1 MTAPLRVALAED
13 EPLNRKRLER
23 LLKECGG
30 EVVGS
35 FANGKELLQWIAEG
49 GHAQALFLDIR
60 MPEMDGLELAEE
72 LPPDLPVVF
81 VTAHADHAVEAFASD
96 AVDYLMK
103 PVTGEDL
110 ARSLNR
116 LQRRLTPATSSA
128 NTPRRPGRI
137 PLEAGGGVVFLELS
151 KATHFE
157 VEEEIVYVHTTER
170 MRTVW
175 RSLGEVEASFPE
187 AGLIRIQ
194 RHILL
199 RPDAVL
205 GLRSLGGG
213 RLGVRVLGG
222 AELEASRG
230 ASPLLKARLGLAGKD
245 VERG

>member
-23 LLKECGG
+23 LLKECGC

-35 FANGKELLQWIAEG
+35 FPNGKELLTWIAEG
-49 GHAQALFLDIR
+49 GQAQALFLDIR

-72 LPPDLPVVF
+72 LPPDVPVVF
-81 VTAHADHAVEAFASD
+81 VTAHADHAVDAFAND

-103 PVTGEDL
+103 PVTEEDL
-110 ARSLNR
+110 ARALSR
-116 LQRRLTPATSSA
+116 LQRRLAPPPAA
-128 NTPRRPGRI
+128 PGAPRRPGRI
-137 PLEAGGGVVFLELS
+137 PLEAGGGVVFLEFQ
-151 KATHFE
+151 KATHFDVEDE
-157 VEEEIVYVHTTER
+157 VVFVHTTER
-170 MRTVW
+170 LRTVW
-175 RSLGEVEASFPE
+175 RSLGEVEAAFPE

-194 RHILL
+194 RHLLL

-213 RLGVRVLGG
+213 RLGVRVAGG
-222 AELEASRG
+222 VELEASRG
-230 ASPLLKARLGLAGKD
+230 ASPMLKARLGLAGKD

>member
-1 MTAPLRVALAED
+1 MSVPLRVALAED

-23 LLKECGG
+23 LLKECGC

-35 FANGKELLQWIAEG
+35 FANGKDLLQWIAEG
-49 GHAQALFLDIR
+49 GRPQALFLDIR

-72 LPPDLPVVF
+72 LPPDVPVVF

-110 ARSLNR
+110 ARSLAR
-116 LQRRLTPATSSA
+116 LQRRLAPANPGLPA
-128 NTPRRPGRI
+128 PRRPGRI
-137 PLEAGGGVVFLELS
+137 PLEAGGGVVFLELA
-151 KATHFE
+151 KATHFDVEDE
-157 VEEEIVYVHTTER
+157 VVYAHAGER
-170 MRTVW
+170 LRTVW
-175 RSLGEVEASFPE
+175 RSLGEVEAAFPE
-187 AGLIRIQ
+187 AGLLRIQ
-194 RHILL
+194 RHLLL

-213 RLGVRVLGG
+213 RLAVRVTGG

-230 ASPLLKARLGLAGKD
+230 ASPMLKARLGLAGKD

>member
-1 MTAPLRVALAED
+1 MSAPLRVALAED

-23 LLKECGG
+23 LLKECGC

-35 FANGKELLQWIAEG
+35 FANGKELLEWIAEG
-49 GHAQALFLDIR
+49 GHPQALFLDIR

-72 LPPDLPVVF
+72 LPPDVPVVF

-110 ARSLNR
+110 ARSLSR
-116 LQRRLTPATSSA
+116 LQRRLVPTAPS

-137 PLEAGGGVVFLELS
+137 PLEAGGGVVFLELT

-157 VEEEIVYVHTTER
+157 VEEEIVYVHASER

-213 RLGVRVLGG
+213 RLGVRVTGG
-222 AELEASRG
+222 VELEASRG